1 MRKSGHILDGSICVF
16 IAFLIGTSGCG
27 LTNWAGPA
35 GPMNAQ
41 QAVAAVHDPFPQ
53 HDIGPTD
60 GAVRPPGYQ
69 QPLPEPVRN
78 RIGPDSM
85 PWLGQ

>member
-1 MRKSGHILDGSICVF
+1 MLISKPLFWASRAVG
-16 IAFLIGTSGCG
+16 IAVCLATSGCH
-27 LTNWAGPA
+27 LTNWVGPA
-35 GPMNAQ
+35 GPMSAQ

-60 GAVRPPGYQ
+60 GAVRPPGYE

-78 RIGPDSM
+78 RIVPDSM